1 MLLPNL
7 NHKILF
13 YSPFGSKNYNLN
25 DSTSDNDIKI
35 YVLPTFEDLY
45 FKKEF
50 SDSNIG
56 KDLDYDAHD
65 IRKLSILLWKSN
77 INFIETIFSM
87 RIEKSLN
94 QYTTDNILKI
104 YKNRNKL
111 AKMNL
116 LHLWEACIGMHDNKF
131 TNLVKGTEGTK
142 DLVEKYGYDTKQA
155 LHCYRCLDFLQKFL
169 DNNFNDFEDA
179 MFYDYGNERNFM
191 LSIKYGA
198 YSLEKFKE
206 LAIEKRLKI
215 EPLKNIY
222 INQKADEELKNWL
235 DDLILDIIRYN
246 IMNI

>member
-13 YSPFGSKNYNLN
+13 WSPFGSKNYNLN

-45 FKKEF
+45 FRKEF
-50 SDSNIG
+50 SDSNVG
-56 KDLDYDAHD
+56 KHLDHDAHD
-65 IRKLSILLWKSN
+65 IRKLAVLLWKSN
-77 INFIETIFSM
+77 INFMETIFTM
-87 RIEKSLN
+87 KVQPINE
-94 QYTTDNILKI
+94 YTTNEILKL

-116 LHLWEACIGMHDNKF
+116 PYLWDSCMGMHNQKF
-131 TNLVKGTEGTK
+131 ANLEKGTEGTR
-142 DLVEKYGYDTKQA
+142 DLVERYGYDTKQA

-179 MFYDYGNERNFM
+179 IFYDYGDERNFM

-198 YSLEKFKE
+198 YNLEKFKE

-215 EPLKNIY
+215 ESLKDIY
-222 INQKADEELKNWL
+222 KSQTANEELKDWL
-235 DDLILDIIRYN
+235 DDLILNIIKYN
-246 IMNI
+246 LINI